1 MQEEKS
7 FCRKQKL
14 NLSWTDSFA
23 ITASSTGL
31 LVCLICGK
39 QVANNKK
46 SNVERRSMNKY
57 NAFAKTHPAANERK
71 RAISKL
77 LWKVGQ
83 SRTFLKKW
91 KNFTTSST
99 SASFVQRER

>member
-31 LVCLICGK
+31 PVCLICGE

-46 SNVERRSMNKY
+46 PNVERRSMNKHY
-57 NAFAKTHPAANERK
+57 AFAKTYPTGNERK
-71 RAISKL
+71 RAILKL
-77 LWKVGQ
+77 LRKVGQ
-83 SRTFLKKW
+83 SRTFLKK
-91 KNFTTSST
+91 
-99 SASFVQRER
+99 